1 MAGRMINK
9 RQIYRNEG
17 RVWGFRALG
26 SLIYTNRFAT
36 CKILVAMITPKVI
49 LTRRWPAGVEAELQR
64 LYDVT
69 LNHDDHPFTP
79 DEFKHALQNYDAV
92 CPTVCDSLPADVL
105 NVTHRRCKILGNFG
119 VGYNHID
126 TAAARNQGLIVT
138 NTPGVLTESTA
149 DIAMTLLLM
158 TARRGAEGDRLV
170 RRGQWRGWCPTH
182 MMSSDVT
189 GATLGLIGF
198 GRIAQAMARKAHHG
212 FGMNI
217 LYYKPSPADPAVVA
231 DLKAVHCESVEDLLP
246 QCDFVSLH
254 CPGGAETRHLIDER
268 RLRLMKTSAH
278 LINTA
283 RGDVLNSAAL
293 IRALREGWI
302 AGAGL
307 DVYEN
312 EPDLDPEFLTLE
324 NVALLP
330 HLGSA
335 TIATR
340 TAMGMK
346 VLDNLAAFFDGRPL
360 PDRIC

>member
-1 MAGRMINK
+1 MPK
-9 RQIYRNEG
+9 
-17 RVWGFRALG
+17 
-26 SLIYTNRFAT
+26 
-36 CKILVAMITPKVI
+36 PKV
-49 LTRRWPAGVEAELQR
+49 LVTRRWPASVEAKLQQ

-69 LNHDDHPFTP
+69 LNHDDHPLSAE
-79 DEFKHALQNYDAV
+79 EFKQALQHYDAV

-105 NVTHRRCKILGNFG
+105 SVANKRCKILGNFG

-126 TAAARNQGLIVT
+126 IAAATQQGLIVT

-158 TARRGAEGDRLV
+158 SARRGAEGDRLV
-170 RRGQWRGWCPTH
+170 RAGQWTGWCPTH

-189 GATLGLIGF
+189 GTTLGLIGF

-212 FGMNI
+212 FGMKI
-217 LYYKPSPADPAVVA
+217 LYVKPSPADQALVD
-231 DLKAVHCESVEDLLP
+231 DLQAVHCPSIENLLP
-246 QCDFVSLH
+246 QCDYVSLH
-254 CPGGAETRHLIDER
+254 CPGGSDTRHLINET
-268 RLRLMKTSAH
+268 RLNLMKPSAH

-283 RGDVLNSAAL
+283 RGDVVDSKAL
-293 IRALREGWI
+293 IKALQQKRI

-312 EPDLDPEFLTLE
+312 EPHIDPGFLTLE
-324 NVALLP
+324 NVSLLP

-340 TAMGMK
+340 TAMGEK
-346 VLDNLAAFFDGRPL
+346 VLANLAAFFAEESL
-360 PDRIC
+360 PDRVV

>member
-1 MAGRMINK
+1 MNK
-9 RQIYRNEG
+9 PN
-17 RVWGFRALG
+17 V
-26 SLIYTNRFAT
+26 LI
-36 CKILVAMITPKVI
+36 
-49 LTRRWPAGVEAELQR
+49 TRRWPASVEAKLQT

-69 LNHDDHPFTP
+69 LNLDDHPLTA
-79 DEFKHALQNYDAV
+79 DELRHALQHYDAV
-92 CPTVCDSLPADVL
+92 CPTVCDSLPAEVL
-105 NVTHRRCKILGNFG
+105 TVPNKRCRILGNFG

-126 TAAARNQGLIVT
+126 IAAAQAEGLIVT

-158 TARRGAEGDRLV
+158 SARRGAEGDRLV
-170 RRGQWRGWCPTH
+170 RSGLWTGWCPTQ

-212 FGMNI
+212 FGMKI
-217 LYYKPSPADPAVVA
+217 LYVKPTPADPAVA
-231 DLKAVHCESVEDLLP
+231 ANLKAVRCETIEDMLP
-246 QCDFVSLH
+246 QCDYVSLH
-254 CPGGAETRHLIDER
+254 CPGGSETRHLINDA
-268 RLRLMKTSAH
+268 RLNLMKPTAH

-283 RGDVLNSAAL
+283 RGDVVDSQAL
-293 IRALREGWI
+293 IRALKAKRI

-312 EPDLDPEFLTLE
+312 EPHLDPEFLTLD

-335 TIATR
+335 TISTR
-340 TAMGMK
+340 TAMGEK
-346 VLDNLAAFFDGRPL
+346 VLANLAAFFAGNVL
-360 PDRIC
+360 PDRVI

>member
-1 MAGRMINK
+1 MSK
-9 RQIYRNEG
+9 
-17 RVWGFRALG
+17 
-26 SLIYTNRFAT
+26 
-36 CKILVAMITPKVI
+36 PKVLI
-49 LTRRWPAGVEAELQR
+49 SRRWPAAVEAKLQQ
-64 LYDVT
+64 LFDTT
-69 LNHDDHPFTP
+69 LNSDDRPLNA
-79 DEFKHALQNYDAV
+79 DEFRLALQNYDAV
-92 CPTVCDSLPADVL
+92 CPSVCDALPAEVL
-105 NVTHRRCKILGNFG
+105 NVANKRCRILGNFG

-126 TAAARNQGLIVT
+126 IAAARAQDLVVT

-170 RRGQWRGWCPTH
+170 RSGQWRGWCPTH

-212 FGMNI
+212 FGMKI
-217 LYYKPSPADPAVVA
+217 LYVKPSPADPEIVA
-231 DLKAVHCESVEDLLP
+231 DLQAVRCETVEELLP

-254 CPGGAETRHLIDER
+254 CPGGADTRHLIDER
-268 RLRLMKTSAH
+268 RLNLMKPSAH

-283 RGDVLNSAAL
+283 RGDVVDSKAL
-293 IRALREGWI
+293 IRALREKRI

-307 DVYEN
+307 DVYEG
-312 EPDLDPEFLTLE
+312 EPHLDPGFLELE
-324 NVALLP
+324 NAALLP

-340 TAMGMK
+340 TAMGER
-346 VLDNLAAFFDGRPL
+346 VLANLQAFFAGQAV
-360 PDRIC
+360 PDRVV